1 MVIRRVYDLFA
12 QCLLGRWEEEYN
24 TMETL
29 PLEGWER
36 LPYIRFLCAG
46 QEMKLRVH
54 ATGNVTVAI
63 SDARAYDEWATRGFE
78 SDALKTLVYEGDV
91 ASVAID
97 YCVKET
103 GDFCLLILNESP
115 NPVDITIEIV
125 ANRRGPSARSRMEAT
140 VNRLAGFARKKEP
153 LHQVLRRN
161 PKRPPGRVSGDNVQ
175 KPDRSAEG

>member
-46 QEMKLRVH
+46 QEVRLRVH
-54 ATGNVTVAI
+54 TTAKVTVAV
-63 SDARAYDEWATRGFE
+63 SDARAYHEWVTSGFE

-103 GDFCLLILNESP
+103 GDFYLLILNESS

-125 ANRRGPSARSRMEAT
+125 ANRREPSARTRTEVT
-140 VNRLAGFARKKEP
+140 VNRLA
-153 LHQVLRRN
+153 
-161 PKRPPGRVSGDNVQ
+161 
-175 KPDRSAEG
+175 